1 MNRVVSLIL
10 INEYSS
16 VSRKSSQKMW
26 RRKYSG
32 AMEVQ
37 QVLTGSCV
45 KWHVKC
51 QLLITPTAAAPESC
65 DEEDSVGAGSR

>member
-1 MNRVVSLIL
+1 ML
-10 INEYSS
+10 
-16 VSRKSSQKMW
+16 SRKSSQKMW

-51 QLLITPTAAAPESC
+51 QLLITPAAAAPESC
-65 DEEDSVGAGSR
+65 DEEASVGRREEVGAHHLGIVCAF

>member
-1 MNRVVSLIL
+1 ML
-10 INEYSS
+10 
-16 VSRKSSQKMW
+16 SRKSSQKMW

-65 DEEDSVGAGSR
+65 DEEASVGRREVGAQHLGILCAF

>member
-1 MNRVVSLIL
+1 ML
-10 INEYSS
+10 
-16 VSRKSSQKMW
+16 SRKSSQKMW

-51 QLLITPTAAAPESC
+51 QLLVTPCS
-65 DEEDSVGAGSR
+65 SSSRILRRGGFSGAQGGGRSATSWDFVRILG